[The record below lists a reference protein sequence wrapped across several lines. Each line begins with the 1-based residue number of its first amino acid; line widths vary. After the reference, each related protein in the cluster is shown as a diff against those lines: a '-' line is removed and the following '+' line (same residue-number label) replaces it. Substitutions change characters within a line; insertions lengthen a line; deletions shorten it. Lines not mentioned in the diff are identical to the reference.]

1 MGDRGTG
8 GVPGKLMLGGAVA
21 SLLVFLALTT
31 VVTRHGLDHVDHV
44 ARALVH
50 WYCCAPLQSS
60 MEAASFLAGRPGQL
74 TVVVFGSVLLW
85 RRRRLWSL
93 ALPLVMAGAGLL
105 QLIAKWAVDR
115 PRPNLDPWGFPSAH
129 VLTVVVLSGYIAYAI
144 GTSRARTG
152 WRGFSLAICAAIVG
166 TVAFSRMYLDA
177 HWFSDVLGGLT
188 IGLAYLLAVVWLVG
202 STPALREKLSLGR
215 SPQG

>member
-1 MGDRGTG
+1 MGDRGAG

-74 TVVVFGSVLLW
+74 TVVVFGSVLDSILLHTC
-85 RRRRLWSL
+85 RSQRLPRRLWPIVESQ
-93 ALPLVMAGAGLL
+93 AECATHVWREPDHRHPDLPIFGV
-105 QLIAKWAVDR
+105 
-115 PRPNLDPWGFPSAH
+115 H
-129 VLTVVVLSGYIAYAI
+129 V
-144 GTSRARTG
+144 R
-152 WRGFSLAICAAIVG
+152 
-166 TVAFSRMYLDA
+166 
-177 HWFSDVLGGLT
+177 
-188 IGLAYLLAVVWLVG
+188 
-202 STPALREKLSLGR
+202 
-215 SPQG
+215 